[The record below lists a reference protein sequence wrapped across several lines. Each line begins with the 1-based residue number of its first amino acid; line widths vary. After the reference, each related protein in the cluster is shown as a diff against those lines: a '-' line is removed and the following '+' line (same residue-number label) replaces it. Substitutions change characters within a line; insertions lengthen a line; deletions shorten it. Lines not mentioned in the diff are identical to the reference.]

1 MKRLLIG
8 TTGMIGLVPL
18 CAQVDD
24 EIPRDI
30 IEQRIEAASD
40 QLGDDNSVDLT
51 ALFDQLTDRLKN
63 PVDLNHTDAQ
73 ELNSLIL
80 LSDVQVSAILEHI
93 RKYGNL
99 LSLYELQTINS
110 MDAQTIQLIRP
121 FVTVRENALGTRA
134 SLKEIIA
141 KGNSEVL
148 IRSTMNIEER
158 KGFMD
163 RTNLFGKEYY
173 EPDGDPLP
181 DFENRAVRDSLRDN
195 NKVYLGSPYRLY
207 TRYRFRYR
215 QNVSFGITAEKD
227 EGEEFFKGSQK
238 NGFDYY
244 SAHLFLR
251 DIGRLKAVAVG
262 DYQAQFGQG
271 LTFWNGLAFSAKS
284 SFTMNVK
291 RNAIGLSPYTS
302 VNENLY
308 LRGAAATFEVVKNVE
323 LTGFFSRKGIDGNV
337 SALPTG
343 SDSTDTQI
351 QEVTFS
357 SFLEDGFHR
366 TNTELR
372 KRNGITEQIIGGHLR
387 YKRSNFSIGV
397 TAANVQYNAFLQ
409 PNTEP
414 YSQFNFNGKQNTTAG
429 LDWNYLYR
437 NLTWFGEVST
447 SANGGKA
454 MNTGML
460 ISLDKK
466 VSMSLLYRNYGRDY
480 HGLYSVAFSEGGSP
494 WNEHGLFTG
503 LEIRPNRR
511 WTFNAYFDQFSFPWL
526 RYLTDAPNSGFDWL
540 AQLNWKPSR
549 GVEIYI
555 RARHQERA
563 RNTAFDIDGIDNLV
577 SVDQTNYRVN
587 ATYKVSPSISLRTRI
602 ETVDFQRG
610 SSPLEHGF
618 LLYQDIVHRPL
629 SSPFETTF
637 RIALFES
644 ETYNARVY
652 AYENDLVGLFSIPP
666 YYGRGIRAYAMFR
679 VTPLRRVDIWVRYG
693 VWVYQD
699 QTSISSGLQEIPGNT
714 RSDLKLQLRYKF

>member
-1 MKRLLIG
+1 MY
-8 TTGMIGLVPL
+8 
-18 CAQVDD
+18 A
-24 EIPRDI
+24 
-30 IEQRIEAASD
+30 
-40 QLGDDNSVDLT
+40 
-51 ALFDQLTDRLKN
+51 
-63 PVDLNHTDAQ
+63 
-73 ELNSLIL
+73 
-80 LSDVQVSAILEHI
+80 
-93 RKYGNL
+93 
-99 LSLYELQTINS
+99 
-110 MDAQTIQLIRP
+110 
-121 FVTVRENALGTRA
+121 
-134 SLKEIIA
+134 
-141 KGNSEVL
+141 
-148 IRSTMNIEER
+148 
-158 KGFMD
+158 
-163 RTNLFGKEYY
+163 
-173 EPDGDPLP
+173 
-181 DFENRAVRDSLRDN
+181 
-195 NKVYLGSPYRLY
+195 
-207 TRYRFRYR
+207 RYRFRYR

-251 DIGRLKAVAVG
+251 DIGRLKAVAIG

-271 LTFWNGLAFSAKS
+271 LTFWNGLAFSSKS

-291 RNAIGLSPYTS
+291 RNAVGLSPYTS

-308 LRGAAATFEVVKNVE
+308 LRGGAATIELVKNVE
-323 LTGFFSRKGIDGNV
+323 LTGFFSRKAIDGNV
-337 SALPTG
+337 SALPTQN
-343 SDSTDTQI
+343 DSIGTQI

-357 SFLEDGFHR
+357 SFQEDGFHR

-372 KRNGITEQIIGGHLR
+372 KSNGINEQIIGGHAR
-387 YKRSNFSIGV
+387 YKRSNFSIGA
-397 TAANVQYNAFLQ
+397 TAANVLYDAFLQ
-409 PNTEP
+409 PNTQP
-414 YSQFNFNGKQNTTAG
+414 YSQFNFRGKTNTTAG
-429 LDWNYLYR
+429 VDWNYLYR
-437 NLTWFGEVST
+437 NFTWFGEVST
-447 SANGGKA
+447 SSNGGKA
-454 MNTGML
+454 MNTGVL
-460 ISLDKK
+460 VSLDKR

-503 LEIRPNRR
+503 LEIRPNRH

-563 RNTAFDIDGIDNLV
+563 KNTAFDVDGIDNLV
-577 SVDQTNYRVN
+577 SVDQTNYRFN
-587 ATYKVSPSISLRTRI
+587 ATYKVSPSISLRTRV

-644 ETYNARVY
+644 GSYNARLY
-652 AYENDLVGLFSIPP
+652 AYENDLVGVFSIPP

-679 VTPLRRVDIWVRYG
+679 VTPLRRMDIWVRYG
-693 VWVYQD
+693 AWIYQD
-699 QTSISSGLQEIPGNT
+699 QTSSSSGLQEIAGNT
-714 RSDLKLQLRYKF
+714 RSDLKIQLRYKF